1 MPSCQQL
8 QKAQQLHRQV
18 ALLYQQLEQ
27 VEMKK
32 NSWKPAAG
40 SWNRHRWQRSLL
52 KIYRKAVLAGLRSGT
67 SSAACQ
73 MARGPSGRTATAGG
87 TGGTAIGAVWSA
99 FLPKGTA
106 CQLMEALPAA
116 ANPDELSAL
125 KAQLEDSL
133 SRLQQQIEQLIPA
146 AKVSQPRYFDREYL
160 SNQILP
166 MQQQEAPTNAHW
178 NCCIRSRLPL
188 PNSWAL
194 PISSRLTEQSSWK
207 SS

>member
-1 MPSCQQL
+1 MVEDRP
-8 QKAQQLHRQV
+8 V
-18 ALLYQQLEQ
+18 EPQQLEAL
-27 VEMKK
+27 E
-32 NSWKPAAG
+32 A
-40 SWNRHRWQRSLL
+40 QRLELFGQLSSQKALL
-52 KIYRKAVLAGLRSGT
+52 A
-67 SSAACQ
+67 
-73 MARGPSGRTATAGG
+73 
-87 TGGTAIGAVWSA
+87 
-99 FLPKGTA
+99 
-106 CQLMEALPAA
+106 QLMEALPAA

-166 MQQQEAPTNAHW
+166 DAAAGSFPPNAHW